1 MDAKGESAA
10 MEQNVHDGHRLRVKQ
25 RFLAEGLEHFE
36 PHQVLEMLLFYV
48 IPRKDT
54 NELAHQLIRTFGSL
68 SQVLEAPYEEL
79 ARVKGMS
86 ANAAVLVSF
95 CGQLL
100 QSYYKDKFSAGAIL
114 HTTEETG
121 HFLLPYFLGRR
132 NEAVVLICLDNR
144 CKVLNCTVIFEG
156 SVNST
161 EINVRLVLQHAL
173 MHNATAVILAHNH
186 PSGHALPS
194 KEDIDTTIAM
204 AKALTVADIRLL
216 DHIIVAEDDYV
227 SMRDTAS
234 LKPIFHCNWRE
245 SSISRAAQR

>member
-100 QSYYKDKFSAGAIL
+100 RAIIRISFPPVRFCTPQRKRGTSCCHIFSGG
-114 HTTEETG
+114 EMKQW
-121 HFLLPYFLGRR
+121 
-132 NEAVVLICLDNR
+132 C
-144 CKVLNCTVIFEG
+144 
-156 SVNST
+156 
-161 EINVRLVLQHAL
+161 
-173 MHNATAVILAHNH
+173 
-186 PSGHALPS
+186 
-194 KEDIDTTIAM
+194 
-204 AKALTVADIRLL
+204 
-216 DHIIVAEDDYV
+216 
-227 SMRDTAS
+227 
-234 LKPIFHCNWRE
+234 
-245 SSISRAAQR
+245 

>member
-100 QSYYKDKFSAGAIL
+100 QSYYKDKFSTGAIL

-186 PSGHALPS
+186 PNGLPLPS
-194 KEDIDTTIAM
+194 SEDIKATAAVRDALQTIGIPLM
-204 AKALTVADIRLL
+204 
-216 DHIIVAEDDYV
+216 DHLRFSESGYTC
-227 SMRDTAS
+227 SSKS
-234 LKPIFHCNWRE
+234 LAI
-245 SSISRAAQR
+245 QRVFQNGML